1 MSVDWAFNQVVA
13 SREKQ
18 KVGAEVVTK
27 TPSTPPL
34 LWIYINIRELLRR
47 AIRCFLNAQRQTCNI
62 IFQNVSL
69 DHYCSLRSGCGHI
82 QRPFSSPSPPKHLP
96 WFKPRVHPKRGKK
109 TNKNVLPKIAW
120 CPSPEDKR
128 GSTTY
133 VLWTKAN
140 ELLVFCRPRGATK
153 LLYPTSTTV
162 CNFHSG
168 YICQQCKIRYGTSI
182 YWHIKYNVSYWN

>member
-1 MSVDWAFNQVVA
+1 MQHNISKCLPGSLLFSALRVRAHSEAVLFTFTAETFAVVQAKSA
-13 SREKQ
+13 S
-18 KVGAEVVTK
+18 K
-27 TPSTPPL
+27 T
-34 LWIYINIRELLRR
+34 
-47 AIRCFLNAQRQTCNI
+47 
-62 IFQNVSL
+62 
-69 DHYCSLRSGCGHI
+69 
-82 QRPFSSPSPPKHLP
+82 
-96 WFKPRVHPKRGKK
+96 GKK
-109 TNKNVLPKIAW
+109 INKNALPKIAW

-168 YICQQCKIRYGTSI
+168 YICQQCQIRYETST
-182 YWHIKYNVSYWN
+182 Y